1 MKNILVLAG
10 GADSDEAVFVT
21 ALAAARPL
29 RAHLEFSH
37 LQVDPGEAASWEPRS
52 EFARG
57 SGVREMM
64 ERLKAESI
72 TRTGMARSHFEQFC
86 EASAIAIELEAR
98 ADAGVS
104 ASWREERGDTKR
116 LLFWARHH
124 DLIVVGRR
132 TRPNGLPPDL
142 IETLLLGSGRPLL
155 IAPERPPSLG
165 AGTVVVCW
173 KETAEAARALTAAMP
188 LLIHAKR
195 VVLVG
200 VKERDPSLAD
210 GLADLS
216 HQLAWH
222 GINAEVDFI
231 SSVAG
236 PVRKVLLTAARSYHA
251 DLLVMGAYGHSRA
264 RQVVFGGF
272 TQSVLETADVA
283 VFLMH

>member
-29 RAHLEFSH
+29 GAHLAFCH
-37 LQVDPGEAASWEPRS
+37 LQVPPGEAAAWEPHS
-52 EFARG
+52 EFVRG
-57 SGVREMM
+57 AGVREMM

-86 EASAIAIELEAR
+86 EASAIAIEVEAR
-98 ADAGVS
+98 ANAGVS

-116 LLFWARHH
+116 LMFWARHH

-132 TRPNGLPPDL
+132 TGPNGLPPDL

-155 IAPERPPSLG
+155 IAPERPLSLG
-165 AGTVVVCW
+165 VGTVVVCW
-173 KETAEAARALTAAMP
+173 KETAEAARAVAAAMP

-200 VKERDPSLAD
+200 AKERDPSLAD

-222 GINAEVDFI
+222 GIDAEVDFI

-236 PVRKVLLTAARSYHA
+236 DGPI
-251 DLLVMGAYGHSRA
+251 
-264 RQVVFGGF
+264 Q
-272 TQSVLETADVA
+272 
-283 VFLMH
+283 